1 LTLRRSVQSHD
12 DKDSILASKD
22 FSVRVGQEEIGRIF
36 NLKENLNLKDLL
48 VTYAPHYQ
56 QLGWVLVGMKSPDGA
71 PLELDLSLPAESWSQ
86 QLSEMG
92 ADEGQISIGIRTG
105 KVSNLLVLEVNKGE
119 GALTLDQGGEWRSNC
134 VAEMGGS
141 REQHYYALPPEVQTP
156 PSFFLAPQ
164 VLIYGEGGLV
174 LAPPSLEPQ
183 AREPWRWLR
192 PPWEAPPLPPKP
204 AVWQFLKEYIPA
216 AMVKPEVQSW
226 AEIYRIIAPHGSM
239 LNALLVPPTSQAAY
253 YQEIVNTALGLGFK
267 DPALLFGLLWHAPH
281 GEARQNPEKQDYL
294 QEFIAKAR
302 GRQAG
307 GATVPGLPARIDGGN
322 WPDKPAGNLEAAS
335 PATQPSQDALDM
347 LSGSGPTDP
356 GRTERAAASGPNFE
370 QSVSGQFFQLLAG
383 LGEKVIME
391 SCRYEAMLT
400 GVRHQAGEI
409 DNLVSQWEKY
419 FAGASP
425 NPSEQR
431 EKLAPAPV
439 EFNWDAMVAPNSYKK
454 QQIQAIQVEAG
465 DFLQQN
471 PDLAGDRH
479 KVQMVVFC
487 LKNYISLNPD
497 NAALPFREKLD
508 RAGTMAREFFR
519 TQGEG

>member
-1 LTLRRSVQSHD
+1 M
-12 DKDSILASKD
+12 ASKD

-36 NLKENLNLKDLL
+36 NLKENLDLKDLL

-56 QLGWVLVGMKSPDGA
+56 QLGWVLVGMKSPEGT
-71 PLELDLSLPAESWSQ
+71 PLELDLSQPAELWSQ

-92 ADEGQISIGIRTG
+92 ADQGQINIGIRTG
-105 KVSNLLVLEVNKGE
+105 KASNLLVLEVNKGE
-119 GALTLDQGGEWRSNC
+119 GALSLDQCGEWRADC
-134 VAEMGGS
+134 VAEMGGC
-141 REQHYYALPPEVQTP
+141 REQHYYALPPEAQTP

-174 LAPPSLEPQ
+174 LVPPSLEPQ
-183 AREPWRWLR
+183 AREPWRWLQ
-192 PPWEAPPLPPKP
+192 PPWEAPPQPPKP

-226 AEIYRIIAPHGSM
+226 TEIYRMIAPHGSM
-239 LNALLVPPTSQAAY
+239 LKALLVPPTSQDEY
-253 YQEIVNTALGLGFK
+253 YQGIINTALGLGFK

-281 GEARQNPEKQDYL
+281 GEARQDPEKRDYL
-294 QEFIAKAR
+294 QELVAKAR
-302 GRQAG
+302 DRQEG
-307 GATVPGLPARIDGGN
+307 GASVPGLPARMDGG
-322 WPDKPAGNLEAAS
+322 
-335 PATQPSQDALDM
+335 
-347 LSGSGPTDP
+347 P
-356 GRTERAAASGPNFE
+356 GRINQPGTRRLPPRPPSRPWTSWICFPVLDRPIRDFRRGRRHLPRSFD

-419 FAGASP
+419 FAGSSP
-425 NPSEQR
+425 SPPEQGQ
-431 EKLAPAPV
+431 KPTGTTV
-439 EFNWDAMVAPNSYKK
+439 EFNWDAIVGQNSYKK
-454 QQIQAIQVEAG
+454 QQIQEIQAAAG
-465 DFLQQN
+465 DFLNQN

-487 LKNYISLNPD
+487 LKNYISLNPE

-508 RAGTMAREFFR
+508 RAGIMAREFFR
-519 TQGEG
+519 MQGEA